1 MSSGYNAEPNVVPLT
16 DILLV
21 LLIIFMVITPM
32 LKKGVDVK
40 LPEAGN
46 VITEPPEGIYTV
58 SVRKDGT
65 VYYNASPIDISKLN
79 DKLLEYVE
87 EKNQTKV
94 FFKADQEGEYG
105 KVVNVIKIIRDSGIE
120 MVGIITDKKTK
131 SSD

>member
-46 VITEPPEGIYTV
+46 VITIEPGLYYPDIGGVRVEDTV
-58 SVRKDGT
+58 V
-65 VYYNASPIDISKLN
+65 V
-79 DKLLEYVE
+79 
-87 EKNQTKV
+87 TKQGWRHL
-94 FFKADQEGEYG
+94 AATPTGL
-105 KVVNVIKIIRDSGIE
+105 
-120 MVGIITDKKTK
+120 TP
-131 SSD
+131 

>member
-46 VITEPPEGIYTV
+46 VITEPLEGIDTV

>member
-21 LLIIFMVITPM
+21 LLIIYMVITPM

-46 VITEPPEGIYTV
+46 VITEPPEGIDTV

>member
-1 MSSGYNAEPNVVPLT
+1 MY
-16 DILLV
+16 
-21 LLIIFMVITPM
+21 F
-32 LKKGVDVK
+32 
-40 LPEAGN
+40 
-46 VITEPPEGIYTV
+46 
-58 SVRKDGT
+58 
-65 VYYNASPIDISKLN
+65 NASPIDISKLN